1 MVRPLGEGFRH
12 RIAWLAQAILYTL
25 GMVFSSAAVG
35 LTVGVGGLFLKQA
48 HLSVPWVIVSV
59 LSITYGLREV
69 GWLRLPIPQRA
80 WQVPISWVHRHRYW
94 GSLAY
99 GLCIGLGYLTFIPF
113 PGFYI
118 WQLAVL
124 ILGDPLLGATIGGLY
139 GLGRAMPVYTSVW
152 LAAGNSFYPRMLQ
165 WTFGNPVIWH
175 RISAL
180 LLLALGVIV
189 GIQT

>member
-1 MVRPLGEGFRH
+1 MVL
-12 RIAWLAQAILYTL
+12 
-25 GMVFSSAAVG
+25 SSAAVG